1 MEVCDLPQ
9 NKKIVLFDGICN
21 LCDSSVQ
28 FIIKHDAQD
37 VFRFVSLQSDLG
49 IKIIDHLGIHS
60 TKFDSIILYIPNK
73 TYYTKISA
81 VTRIAKELN
90 SWHRFISIFRF
101 TGELGNFIYDF
112 VAKNR
117 YKWFGKK
124 TTCMIS
130 NTKFAVKFLA

>member
-1 MEVCDLPQ
+1 MEVSDLPL
-9 NKKIVLFDGICN
+9 NKKIILFDGICN

-28 FIIKHDAQD
+28 FIIKHDDQD
-37 VFRFVSLQSDLG
+37 IFRFVALQSDLG
-49 IKIIDHLGIHS
+49 GKIIQHLGIHS
-60 TKFDSIILYIPNK
+60 SKVDSIILYIPNK

-90 SWHRFISIFRF
+90 SWHRCLSVFRF
-101 TGELGNFIYDF
+101 TGKLGNFIYDF

-124 TTCMIS
+124 ESCTIPNS
-130 NTKFAVKFLA
+130 EKKSKILL